1 MINDLWPE
9 IRSDAGEILNMAQMA
24 RLVSLLLMGAVIV
37 MLALTFYHVIAPFL
51 MPLFLA
57 GVLAVLCQPLYR
69 RILKWT
75 KDRTALAAGLTTFA
89 VLIII
94 LVPATLGTIAAAK
107 QLYALAQSKLAASHL
122 KKGSDWAEL
131 ARTVQDSAAVEG
143 LIRRY
148 EEWTGEEVDRDE
160 LQTEMQARL
169 REGSL
174 VLARKTL
181 GYAGS
186 TLSLLGT
193 VVSILIGGLTF
204 VIAFY
209 YFLADGP
216 ALIEATEKLIPV
228 HRDYVRHL
236 LTQFDHAV
244 RAVVSATFAAALGQG
259 IATGIGMQIAGFQH
273 FFIVT
278 ILATLTALVP
288 VLGTWLI
295 WGPYVVWLAYHDHW
309 VAATMLTLY
318 GSIFVGLLDN
328 AIRAYVLHSNVKLH
342 PLLAFVSV
350 LGGIQVMGL
359 WGIFVGP
366 IVASCLHALLQIFNT
381 ELVAFSEQKQQR
393 SAADPGGDT
402 LLMSDIEPQRP
413 APAASAP
420 PAAPP
425 AKSPVTAP
433 PAPAV
438 PMPAAV
444 RQDAAIK

>member
-1 MINDLWPE
+1 
-9 IRSDAGEILNMAQMA
+9 MAQMA
-24 RLVSLLLMGAVIV
+24 RLVSLLLMGTVIV
-37 MLALTFYHVIAPFL
+37 MLALTFYQVIAPFL

-69 RILKWT
+69 QNLKWT
-75 KDRTALAAGLTTFA
+75 KGRTAVAAGATTAVVLT
-89 VLIII
+89 VI
-94 LVPATLGTIAAAK
+94 LVPAAVGTVAAAR
-107 QLYALAQSKLAASHL
+107 QLYTLAQSTLSATNL

-131 ARTVQDSAAVEG
+131 AHRIQDSALVDG
-143 LIRRY
+143 LIHRY
-148 EEWTGEEVDRDE
+148 EAWTGEAVDRDE
-160 LQTEMQARL
+160 LQSEIRARL

-174 VLARKTL
+174 ILARKTL

-228 HRDYVRHL
+228 HRDYVRSL
-236 LTQFDHAV
+236 LVQFDQAV

-259 IATGIGMQIAGFQH
+259 IATGIGMQVAGFGH

-309 VAATMLTLY
+309 VAATVLTLY

-359 WGIFVGP
+359 WGIFIGP
-366 IVASCLHALLQIFNT
+366 IVASCLHALLKIFNT
-381 ELVAFSEQKQQR
+381 ELVAFSEEKQGRAPSEAESVTPIAVSSDGAQPEPAPAVA
-393 SAADPGGDT
+393 SSEATSPAAT
-402 LLMSDIEPQRP
+402 TP
-413 APAASAP
+413 APAAPPVAAAK
-420 PAAPP
+420 PAA
-425 AKSPVTAP
+425 AG
-433 PAPAV
+433 
-438 PMPAAV
+438 
-444 RQDAAIK
+444 DATRK

>member
-1 MINDLWPE
+1 
-9 IRSDAGEILNMAQMA
+9 MAQMA

-75 KDRTALAAGLTTFA
+75 KDRTVLAAGLTTFA
-89 VLIII
+89 VLMII
-94 LVPATLGTIAAAK
+94 LVPATLGTVAAAR
-107 QLYALAQSKLAASHL
+107 QLYTLAHDTLAATHL
-122 KKGSDWAEL
+122 EKSPDWNEL
-131 ARTVQDSAAVEG
+131 ARTVQDSVPVDG

-148 EEWTGEEVDRDE
+148 EEWSGEEVNRED
-160 LQTEMQARL
+160 LQNEMQARL

-259 IATGIGMQIAGFQH
+259 IATGIGMQIAGFRH

-295 WGPYVVWLAYHDHW
+295 WGPYALWLAYHGHW
-309 VAATMLTLY
+309 VAATILTIY
-318 GSIFVGLLDN
+318 GSVFVGLLDN

-359 WGIFVGP
+359 WGIFIGP
-366 IVASCLHALLQIFNT
+366 IVASCLHALLKIFNT

-393 SAADPGGDT
+393 AAADPSADT
-402 LLMSDIEPQRP
+402 ILMSDIDQLKPALAVQPSPIAPVVKSPVSPAPTPPAAP
-413 APAASAP
+413 APAATV
-420 PAAPP
+420 AA
-425 AKSPVTAP
+425 AKQPS
-433 PAPAV
+433 
-438 PMPAAV
+438 
-444 RQDAAIK
+444 RKQ

>member
-1 MINDLWPE
+1 
-9 IRSDAGEILNMAQMA
+9 MAQMA

-75 KDRTALAAGLTTFA
+75 KDRTVVAAGLTTFA
-89 VLIII
+89 VLMII
-94 LVPATLGTIAAAK
+94 LVPATLGTIAAAR
-107 QLYALAQSKLAASHL
+107 QLYGLAHETLAATHL
-122 KKGSDWAEL
+122 KDSPDWNEL
-131 ARTVQDSAAVEG
+131 VRKVLESEAVGG
-143 LIRRY
+143 LITRY
-148 EEWTGEEVDRDE
+148 EEWTGEEVRRDE
-160 LQTEMQARL
+160 LQNEAQSRL

-181 GYAGS
+181 GYAGGS

-216 ALIEATEKLIPV
+216 SLIEATEKLIPV

-236 LTQFDHAV
+236 LTQFDYAV
-244 RAVVSATFAAALGQG
+244 RAVVLATFAAALGQG
-259 IATGIGMQIAGFQH
+259 IATGIGMQIAGFRH
-273 FFIVT
+273 FFMIT

-295 WGPYVVWLAYHDHW
+295 WGPYAIWLAYHGHW
-309 VAATMLTLY
+309 VGAAILTIY
-318 GSIFVGLLDN
+318 GSVFVGLLDN

-366 IVASCLHALLQIFNT
+366 IVASCLHALLKIFNT
-381 ELVAFSEQKQQR
+381 ELLAFSEQKQQR
-393 SAADPGGDT
+393 AAADPRADT
-402 LLMSDIEPQRP
+402 ILMTDIDQPKPVPASPTPPATPAAKVVAQP
-413 APAASAP
+413 APAAP
-420 PAAPP
+420 LTAAAA
-425 AKSPVTAP
+425 AKVKTAGS
-433 PAPAV
+433 
-438 PMPAAV
+438 
-444 RQDAAIK
+444 

>member
-1 MINDLWPE
+1 
-9 IRSDAGEILNMAQMA
+9 MAQMA

-69 RILKWT
+69 RILKWM
-75 KDRTALAAGLTTFA
+75 KDRTVVAAGLTTLA

-94 LVPATLGTIAAAK
+94 LVPATLGTIAAAR
-107 QLYALAQSKLAASHL
+107 QLYSLAHETLAATQL
-122 KKGSDWAEL
+122 KDSPDWNEL
-131 ARTVQDSAAVEG
+131 VRKVLDSEAVGG
-143 LIRRY
+143 LITRY
-148 EEWTGEEVDRDE
+148 EEWTGEEVQRDE
-160 LQTEMQARL
+160 LQNEAQARL

-181 GYAGS
+181 GYAGGS

-228 HRDYVRHL
+228 HREYVRHL
-236 LTQFDHAV
+236 LTQFDFAV
-244 RAVVSATFAAALGQG
+244 RAVVLATFAAALGQG
-259 IATGIGMQIAGFQH
+259 IATGIGMQIAGFRH
-273 FFIVT
+273 FFMIT

-295 WGPYVVWLAYHDHW
+295 WGPYAIWLAYHGHW
-309 VAATMLTLY
+309 VAAAILTVY
-318 GSIFVGLLDN
+318 GSVFVGLLDN

-366 IVASCLHALLQIFNT
+366 IVASCLHALLKIFNT

-393 SAADPGGDT
+393 AAADPGTDT
-402 LLMSDIEPQRP
+402 LVMMDIDQLRP
-413 APAASAP
+413 VPASQAP
-420 PAAPP
+420 PAAPAAKAAVSP
-425 AKSPVTAP
+425 APTAP
-433 PAPAV
+433 ATAAPA
-438 PMPAAV
+438 AAKV
-444 RQDAAIK
+444 KTAGT